1 MKKIDHT
8 VTQKELTNILNC
20 VDAIGSAIDSYK
32 KNVASI
38 DPHGVFNNDYISAKE
53 KGFRETLNGVTTTRY
68 ESILSSLDK
77 IEECEAVNEV
87 ILDIT
92 DPVYQAAV
100 GVINAMGNALDSAT
114 ASQLVMNLRGNVR
127 AEQSLFDM
135 FDAKCIVYDD
145 KNKKYA
151 KSVKAITNDISLA
164 IANIGN
170 GSTGNTPGM
179 VNLPALFKIQAK
191 AIELADVMGFE
202 VDIKN
207 PFSDDLRA
215 EYMAERLG
223 VPMV

>member
-1 MKKIDHT
+1 MRKIDHN
-8 VTQKELTNILNC
+8 VTHNEITNILNC
-20 VDAIGSAIDSYK
+20 VDAIGKAIDTYK

-38 DPHGVFNNDYISAKE
+38 DPNGVFNNDYISTKE
-53 KGFRETLNGVTTTRY
+53 KGFRETMNGVTTSRY

-135 FDAKCIVYDD
+135 FDAKGIVYDD
-145 KNKKYA
+145 VSKKYA
-151 KSVKAITNDISLA
+151 RPVKAITDDIALA

-170 GSTGNTPGM
+170 GATGNTPGM
-179 VNLPALFKIQAK
+179 VNIPALFKIQAK
-191 AIELADVMGFE
+191 TMELADVMGFE

-215 EYMAERLG
+215 EYMSERLG